1 MADVPLSL
9 AIISTVSPVVAGAL
23 PLAVGWLRD
32 AGRDKRAAAE
42 QAKKEKQSQCVD
54 LLRLARDFR
63 VLVQETY
70 ESAGDD
76 LNANA
81 AKVLRSA
88 ADLAC
93 QADKVEFLISGAE
106 NEAAAL
112 AAAVDALAVPVTD
125 RENRKQG
132 VSLVSPDY
140 REFDRCLVKFK
151 RAARA
156 TFGDKGTAGEV
167 EERPV

>member
-9 AIISTVSPVVAGAL
+9 AIISTVTPVVAGAL
-23 PLAVGWLRD
+23 PLAVGWMRD
-32 AGRDKRAAAE
+32 SGRDKRAAAE

-63 VLVQETY
+63 VLVQETH
-70 ESAGDD
+70 ESSGGE

-88 ADLAC
+88 ADIAC
-93 QADKVEFLISGAE
+93 QGDKVEFLISGAAT
-106 NEAAAL
+106 EAAAL
-112 AAAVDALAVPVTD
+112 AAAVSALAVPVTD
-125 RENRKQG
+125 RENIKEG
-132 VSLVSPDY
+132 VPLVRPDY
-140 REFDRCLVKFK
+140 GDFDDCLVKFK

-156 TFGDKGTAGEV
+156 AFGDKESVGAV
-167 EERPV
+167 EERPA